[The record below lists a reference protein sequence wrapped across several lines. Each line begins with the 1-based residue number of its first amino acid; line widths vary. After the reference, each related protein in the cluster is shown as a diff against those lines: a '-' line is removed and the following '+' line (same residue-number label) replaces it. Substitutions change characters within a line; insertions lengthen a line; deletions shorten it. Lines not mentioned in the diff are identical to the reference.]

1 MTHLYRLG
9 DQVRLNS
16 GFPRRNIATGS
27 FKVLQQL
34 PCTTDGEHQYRIK
47 NTGEQYERVAK
58 ESDLEQA

>member
-9 DQVRLNS
+9 DHVRLNP
-16 GFPRRNIATGS
+16 GFTRRNAAPGPYQ
-27 FKVLQQL
+27 VLQQL

-47 NTGEQYERVAK
+47 STGEQYERVVK